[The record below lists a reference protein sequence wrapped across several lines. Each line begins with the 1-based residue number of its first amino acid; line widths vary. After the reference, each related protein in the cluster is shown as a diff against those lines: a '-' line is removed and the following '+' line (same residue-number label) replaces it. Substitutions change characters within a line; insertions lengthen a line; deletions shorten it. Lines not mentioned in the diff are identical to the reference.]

1 MKCLTIL
8 LLLPIF
14 LYAQP
19 FDNWL
24 TPFATVEFEEEYINY
39 RFTMIDPNCSLK
51 PAIIPKAAIRFLP
64 APSYAVSCQEISQGI
79 RELGDYIEN
88 PANPANDYSDRIRY
102 LKAFALQTILALG
115 REGLPSPA
123 AEDKILHMIHS
134 PAQDIS
140 SLAERMATLYRQ
152 VQEALTDHLGREK
165 YISYTGLSN
174 PVPVLFSEETL
185 ISDQTRG
192 KDDFGSDSMV
202 WPNYYSK
209 PNSDSYSDGI
219 IETYD
224 LGYIISGNYN
234 TYEGA
239 IFKQWSWLI
248 KTDVNGELL
257 WDKII
262 EGGDEFIRTIAITQT
277 SDGSL
282 LTCGLIWSSLGKYEP
297 YIMKLNS
304 CGEKEW
310 CKIFSGSV
318 KDNPWAHDIIEISTG
333 ELFVLVNNWGTY
345 GVEDMYIF
353 KLDSEGNA
361 LWKKPICTGYNHPES
376 AKALGFA
383 LLETST
389 HNLLVSGRAYW
400 AHPWEP
406 GGTKWIRPLSVMID
420 SAGNEEWVLP
430 VGLQDTLYGSAEK
443 VIQIDESTFIGVG
456 AQWPN
461 AAARNMWIMEFNGSG
476 NVVNSKIL
484 DATTL
489 DSSFVKGFLADI
501 QKIGDTL
508 YFGGFSGTLMVG
520 FIPAVEFSS
529 DLNIF
534 TDDFAIFNK
543 VIHDN
548 TRDPSSLCRT
558 YDNKLLSN
566 PTFNGIDNIEIMLS
580 KLNLSLEY
588 DTAYPGAYT
597 YDSLCT
603 TPGLPQ
609 SGFIFLD
616 DCDIITGMEIPSP
629 EEYYARVQTIV
640 VTAYPNPAETEITL
654 AFQNTEH
661 HNNML
666 LECYNLFGQRV
677 HSEKIYKGQ
686 QKTKLSIE
694 QWQSGLY
701 IAVVKSDGRVAGQ
714 VRFVRR

>member
-8 LLLPIF
+8 LLLPVF
-14 LYAQP
+14 LNAQP

-24 TPFATVEFEEEYINY
+24 TPFATVEFEDEQIVF
-39 RFTMIDPNCSLK
+39 RVPMMD
-51 PAIIPKAAIRFLP
+51 
-64 APSYAVSCQEISQGI
+64 VSCGFEPIFLLNDDFLVQYEPMHHISCADIQEGFST
-79 RELGDYIEN
+79 LGSYLEN
-88 PANPANDYSDRIRY
+88 PLYPDGSNSDRIRY
-102 LKAFALQTILALG
+102 IKAFALQTFLALRG
-115 REGLPSPA
+115 DGLPSAPVY
-123 AEDKILHMIHS
+123 DKVRQMADGPNRKIVQM
-134 PAQDIS
+134 AN
-140 SLAERMATLYRQ
+140 MATRLYRGIETSLIEQ
-152 VQEALTDHLGREK
+152 SGLVNYL
-165 YISYTGLSN
+165 SFTGLSGQDFE
-174 PVPVLFSEETL
+174 LFSAERL
-185 ISDQTRG
+185 MQTNNSKLNIPEG
-192 KDDFGSDSMV
+192 DSIV
-202 WPNYYSK
+202 WPKLYSQA
-209 PNSDSYSDGI
+209 NLDTYAEVI
-219 IETYD
+219 IESYD
-224 LGYIISGNYN
+224 LGYLVCGNFN
-234 TYEGA
+234 TYNGNS
-239 IFKQWSWLI
+239 FKQWSWLI
-248 KTDVNGELL
+248 KTDINGNVL

-406 GGTKWIRPLSVMID
+406 GGTKWIRPVYVLID

-430 VGLQDTLYGSAEK
+430 IGLQDTLYGSAEK
-443 VIQIDESTFIGVG
+443 AIQIDENTFIGVG

-461 AAARNMWIMEFNGSG
+461 AAARNMWIMEFDGSG

-484 DATTL
+484 DATSL
-489 DSSFVKGFLADI
+489 DSSFVKGFLADF
-501 QKIGDTL
+501 QKIGDTM

-548 TRDPSSLCRT
+548 TRDPYSLCRT

-580 KLNLSLEY
+580 KLNLNLEY
-588 DTAYPGAYT
+588 DTAYPGVYT

-616 DCDIITGMEIPSP
+616 DCDIITGIEIPSP
-629 EEYYARVQTIV
+629 EEYYASVQTIV

-677 HSEKIYKGQ
+677 HSEKVYKGQ

-701 IAVVKSDGRVAGQ
+701 IAVIKSDERVAGN